1 MKLLGYAPDIDQT
14 TPGAIIS
21 CSNFIPNHRAMEA
34 APAAQNIGA
43 AALAAACRGCAT
55 TIETDNTF
63 RVWAGTATKLYELSG
78 TTYTDRTRTVGGDYA
93 LGSEEI
99 WRFAQFGNATL
110 AVAKSDT
117 LQVSD
122 TTTFANVTG
131 APKASIVET
140 VGNFVFLFNTN
151 EATYGDSPNRWWCAA
166 LGGYTDWTPS
176 IATQCVTDILTSV
189 PGRIYAGK
197 RFGNQVV
204 VYKERGMYIGTYVGA
219 PAVWDFQL
227 IPGDAGCSSQEAVV
241 NIGTPDNPVHIFMGN
256 NDFWRFD
263 GARPIPLGGPLRN
276 TVFSELSETYAYK
289 IKTLHDRQNARVYFY
304 YPSVSGGGAID
315 KCVVY
320 QYRIDMWGRDDRTV
334 EAVMEYISGGIT
346 IANWG
351 TIHATIADIPSNLSF
366 NSSFWTSG
374 ERALGFFDAT
384 HTLYSLNATPTGCS
398 FTLGDMG
405 DDSGYY
411 LLSRVKPKWLTKPTS
426 ATMTN
431 YHKESLGDD
440 LTTGT
445 TTTMGSSRFDI
456 LKSARWHRLKF
467 DCGGSTELNSIEAVY
482 QPDGEE

>member
-63 RVWAGTATKLYELSG
+63 RVWAGTATKLYELSS

-276 TVFSELSETYAYK
+276 TVFSELSETYAYINNRFLRTTTCVTRNK
-289 IKTLHDRQNARVYFY
+289 LEIPNCRSADI
-304 YPSVSGGGAID
+304 GAD
-315 KCVVY
+315 
-320 QYRIDMWGRDDRTV
+320 
-334 EAVMEYISGGIT
+334 
-346 IANWG
+346 
-351 TIHATIADIPSNLSF
+351 IHA
-366 NSSFWTSG
+366 
-374 ERALGFFDAT
+374 ALFI
-384 HTLYSLNATPTGCS
+384 N
-398 FTLGDMG
+398 
-405 DDSGYY
+405 
-411 LLSRVKPKWLTKPTS
+411 
-426 ATMTN
+426 
-431 YHKESLGDD
+431 DD
-440 LTTGT
+440 LIAKPLSCVYSAGN
-445 TTTMGSSRFDI
+445 GSQNIGNALRCDGRRPVRISTKRGAPPPIRRVSISRLVGVEQEYKIPYGFD
-456 LKSARWHRLKF
+456 
-467 DCGGSTELNSIEAVY
+467 Y
-482 QPDGEE
+482 